1 MSDQVRH
8 TGGMRPLPA
17 FLLSP
22 LSAIP
27 VMKLIGFSIE
37 GDMIT
42 VAILLYILFLFPQLI
57 IAAPLRWFLA
67 KRGWQSL
74 WVDSGLGAI
83 ALAIPTAALIP
94 FSPQTKAFSVHLPPA
109 GILVMAVLGAAI
121 GLTYG
126 LLRLR
131 DRRASLVPTPA
142 DLAARFD

>member
-42 VAILLYILFLFPQLI
+42 AAIFLYILFLFPQLI

-83 ALAIPTAALIP
+83 ALAIPTAALSSSLRKQRRFP
-94 FSPQTKAFSVHLPPA
+94 FTCPRP
-109 GILVMAVLGAAI
+109 
-121 GLTYG
+121 
-126 LLRLR
+126 RL
-131 DRRASLVPTPA
+131 
-142 DLAARFD
+142 